1 MATARRFGRSLAQQ
15 AFALSERFPDAK
27 LSLARGTLTWTS
39 ELAPTALSRTY
50 LVRIRYRLGEHPK
63 VTVLRPTLRTRLKKG
78 LPHVYTGDL
87 LCLYEDVDWAP
98 TMSLAHTIVPWAAEW
113 LMYYEIWLATDTWE
127 GGGQWPP
134 VGSSD
139 CTPSGG
145 RRGG

>member
-1 MATARRFGRSLAQQ
+1 MATARRFCRSLAQQ
-15 AFALSERFPDAK
+15 AFALSERFPDGK
-27 LSLARGTLTWTS
+27 LSLVRGTLTWTC
-39 ELAPTALSRTY
+39 ELAPTALSRMY

-63 VTVLRPTLRTRLKKG
+63 VTVLRPTLRTRLEEG

-87 LCLYEDVDWAP
+87 LCLYEDVDWTPA
-98 TMSLAHTIVPWAAEW
+98 MSLAHTTVPWAAEW
-113 LMYYEIWLATDTWE
+113 LMYYEIWLATGTWE

-139 CTPSGG
+139 CTPSGS